1 MPKGEAEINYD
12 LILEAAKMLRDGKKG
27 PEITSQLHISSRDL
41 AVAKELMNMSVI
53 MFDDEGEPYYTMH
66 EVELEPLIR
75 ELRKAKSR
83 RKLPPVTQSP
93 EMEALTLQRQG
104 VARASIDATVEDRI
118 SRRAVEMTE
127 ATYRLGDAVRMHYE
141 DYLEHLGL
149 NPQEARPE
157 LIIPE
162 VFEKAKKYDR
172 LEERVEEL
180 ERLVYELQRMTDPLY
195 RLERCL
201 DIVADFA
208 VARAICKRTLGV
220 DIARTSVGD
229 FYADMIATYL
239 TGAVEENPTEGEGR

>member
-27 PEITSQLHISSRDL
+27 PEITSQLHISSRDV
-41 AVAKELMNMSVI
+41 AVARELMNMNVI
-53 MFDDEGEPYYTMH
+53 MFDDKGEPYYTMH

-75 ELRKAKSR
+75 ELRKAKAR

-127 ATYRLGDAVRMHYE
+127 ATYRLGDAVRMHY
-141 DYLEHLGL
+141 DFQFPLLGS
-149 NPQEARPE
+149 QEARPE
-157 LIIPE
+157 LIIPV

-208 VARAICKRTLGV
+208 VARGICKKTLGV
-220 DIARTSVGD
+220 DIAKTSVGD
-229 FYADMIATYL
+229 FYADMIVAYL
-239 TGAVEENPTEGEGR
+239 TGAVEGNPTEGEGR